1 MSCVIMVTEKIA
13 FVTNLA
19 VDVKPWAS
27 LAVAKEMSKRSAALL
42 DVDDGFC

>member
-1 MSCVIMVTEKIA
+1 MSCVIIVTEETA

-19 VDVKPWAS
+19 VNVKAWAS
-27 LAVAKEMSKRSAALL
+27 LAVAKEMSKRGAALL